1 MKKNIILL
9 LVTLAVMLGIAEFV
23 LRVIGLEDVKLR
35 DLPRIGWVNVPE
47 NVWVEHHP
55 VLGWYAQKN
64 KAAILESA
72 HFPQVIVHTNSSGF
86 RGSRDYSLRKPADV
100 IRIAA
105 LGDSFVF
112 GFGVRDEDAFPA
124 LLESSERRREVM
136 NLGVP
141 GYGIDQ
147 ICLSYREIA
156 KNYQPDIVLV
166 GIFPDDF
173 WRATR
178 AFADSGHAKPYFSV
192 GNFGQLTLR
201 NVPVPPPFTLS
212 RGQFP
217 PVIEQNKVQKLLNK
231 SVLYRLARK
240 PFMRL
245 LRNMRLI
252 DPDTSEE
259 WILGRTILSELIQD
273 IRKDQSL
280 PVLVLIPPKEWAQSG
295 RKTSL
300 EKSIL
305 RFVEREGVDLINLHP
320 VFVDAVARDGLETYY
335 IKNDWH
341 WTPKGHAFAA
351 RAIEDYFGRG
361 GN

>member
-1 MKKNIILL
+1 M
-9 LVTLAVMLGIAEFV
+9 
-23 LRVIGLEDVKLR
+23 
-35 DLPRIGWVNVPE
+35 PE
-47 NVWVEHHP
+47 NVWSSITP
-55 VLGWYAQKN
+55 RWAGTPRKTKRLCW
-64 KAAILESA
+64 IIRI
-72 HFPQVIVHTNSSGF
+72 FPQVIVHTNPDGF
-86 RGSRDYSLRKPADV
+86 RGSRTYLSGKPAGT

-201 NVPVPPPFTLS
+201 NVPVPPPFTLN

-259 WILGRTILSELIQD
+259 WILGRTILSELIRD

-320 VFVDAVARDGLETYY
+320 VFMDAVARDGLETYY

-341 WTPKGHAFAA
+341 WTPKGHALAA